1 VLAVELDNQAGTA
14 RLLPPF
20 TRCDLGVESD
30 AVSSALD
37 VVDAI
42 GAGLGALNG
51 ATAVTGAVVLKDPG
65 LCVVLGRDELVACVV
80 VATIG

>member
-1 VLAVELDNQAGTA
+1 MFVIT
-14 RLLPPF
+14 
-20 TRCDLGVESD
+20 
-30 AVSSALD
+30 
-37 VVDAI
+37 
-42 GAGLGALNG
+42 GATGALNG